1 MKKFNKIILIVIDSF
16 GIGAM
21 DDADKYN
28 DEGANTF
35 LHIDA
40 CMDPFRIPNLMRLG
54 LGNLQAP
61 KHAQTTQTIGVQCA
75 LCEQSVGKDT
85 TTGHWEMMG
94 LHTKTPFITFT
105 DTGFPQELIEQLE
118 KESGHIVIG
127 NKSASG
133 TEILK
138 ELGEEELAS
147 HSKKMI
153 VYTSADSVLQIC
165 GHEQSMGLD
174 ELYRVCDIA
183 RKITMKPQWKV
194 GRVIA
199 RPYVG
204 EDKDHFERTPH
215 RKDLSIDP
223 FAPTVL
229 DLLKENKK
237 DVVAIGKISDIFN
250 GNGITKAIH
259 SDSSIQGMEQTIEEM
274 KKNHCGLIFT
284 NLVDFDAKWGHRR
297 DPIGY
302 GKELEAFDEKLGE
315 LLDQLEDDDLLIIA
329 ADHGN
334 DPCHP
339 GTDHT
344 REKVPFLAYHKHMDH
359 SKTLEEQKSFGVI
372 GMTILEN
379 FGIQKNPDMIGV
391 SLLDQLI

>member
-1 MKKFNKIILIVIDSF
+1 MKKFNKIILIVVDSF

-21 DDADKYN
+21 DDADEYGDK
-28 DEGANTF
+28 EANTF
-35 LHIDA
+35 AHIDA
-40 CMDPFRIPNLMRLG
+40 CMDPFLIPNLMKLG
-54 LGNLQAP
+54 LGNLQAS
-61 KHAQTTQTIGVQCA
+61 KHTPTVQPIGVQCA

-105 DTGFPQELIEQLE
+105 DTGFPRELIEQLE
-118 KESGHIVIG
+118 KESGHTVIG

-147 HSKKMI
+147 HSEKMI

-165 GHEQSMGLD
+165 GHEQSMGLE
-174 ELYRVCDIA
+174 ELYRVCGIA

-199 RPYVG
+199 RPYIG
-204 EDKDHFERTPH
+204 KDKDHFERTSN
-215 RKDLSIDP
+215 RKDLSVDP
-223 FAPTVL
+223 FEPTVL

-250 GNGITKAIH
+250 GKGITKAIH
-259 SDSSIQGMEQTIEEM
+259 SESSVQGMEQTIREM
-274 KKNHCGLIFT
+274 KKDYNGLIFT

-302 GKELEAFDEKLGE
+302 GKELETFDKKLGE
-315 LLDQLEDDDLLIIA
+315 LLEQIDPEDLLIVT

-334 DPCHP
+334 DPCYR

-344 REKVPFLAYHKHMDH
+344 REKVPFLAYHKQMDY

-379 FGIQKNPDMIGV
+379 FDIQKTSSMIGV